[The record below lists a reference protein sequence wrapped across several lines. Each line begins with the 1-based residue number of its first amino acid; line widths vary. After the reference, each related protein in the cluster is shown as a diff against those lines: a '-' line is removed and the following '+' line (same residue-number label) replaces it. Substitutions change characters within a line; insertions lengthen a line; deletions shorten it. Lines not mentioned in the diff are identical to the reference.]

1 MTFLLS
7 KRSTKLVTKC
17 SSAVA
22 LPAVALVFFFAPDL
36 HAAGTGLDVQSGRGT
51 GMAAA
56 VTGMIDDSSSI
67 YYNPAGIAQGQ
78 IFDAQIGDSLILPS
92 YELRTSSGT
101 TTKNL
106 TTLVPP
112 FQAYVSGG
120 ITNHVSLGVGV
131 FTPFGSIVRWPDDWV
146 GRSIVTSSTLVT
158 YDINPTIAYRLGPIR
173 LGLGLQIERGT
184 VDLKKKIATGSEEA
198 STELGADAWGGGA
211 NVGVQVD
218 VVRQYLMLGAQYRSA
233 VKLKFDG
240 NAHFDNVP
248 PELQGTLRDQAASTT
263 LVTPDSAA
271 FALASRPVRALVVDA
286 EVVWSGWS
294 KFHSIDIAFPDDA
307 SGSLRSSSFL
317 PKNWHDTVNYRIGAE
332 LGIGASWHVRA
343 GVLYDPSPSPDR
355 TLTPDIPD
363 ADRLNLAVG
372 GSYSHSSGVG
382 IDVGYQLIF
391 LLKRSSTAPELP
403 GEFQGIANVLGIS
416 LRYRTPT
423 ARAAAPD
430 AADFR

>member
-1 MTFLLS
+1 MIFLFP

-22 LPAVALVFFFAPDL
+22 LSAIALALFVARDA

-51 GMAAA
+51 GMASA
-56 VTGMIDDSSSI
+56 VTAMIDDSSAI
-67 YYNPAGIAQGQ
+67 YYNAAGIAQGK

-92 YELRTSSGT
+92 YQFRSASGA

-106 TTLVPP
+106 VDVVPP
-112 FQAYVSGG
+112 FQAFVSGG
-120 ITNHVSLGVGV
+120 ISNHVSIGVGV

-146 GRSIVTSSTLVT
+146 GKSLVTSSTLAT
-158 YDINPTIAYRLGPIR
+158 YDFNPTIAYRFGPLR
-173 LGLGLQIERGT
+173 VGLGLQIERAT
-184 VDLKKKIATGSEEA
+184 VDLKKKIATGTQEV
-198 STELGADAWGGGA
+198 STELGAGAWGGGG

-218 VVRQYLMLGAQYRSA
+218 IVRQYLTFGAQYRSA

-240 NAHFDNVP
+240 NAHFDDVP
-248 PELQGTLRDQAASTT
+248 PELQGTLHDQTASTT

-271 FALASRPVRALVVDA
+271 FALASRPVQALVIDA

-307 SGSLRSSSFL
+307 SGSLRASSFVA
-317 PKNWHDTVNYRIGAE
+317 KNWHDTVNYRLGGE
-332 LGIGASWHVRA
+332 LAIDNSWHVRA
-343 GVLYDPSPSPDR
+343 GVLYDPSPSPDS

-372 GSYSHSSGVG
+372 GSYAHSSGIG

-391 LLKRSSTAPELP
+391 LLKRSSTAEELP
-403 GEFQGIANVLGIS
+403 GDYQGIANVLGVS
-416 LRYRTPT
+416 LRYRTPAT
-423 ARAAAPD
+423 RPATVDVP
-430 AADFR
+430 